1 VSQENPIRV
10 FVSHLFQPDD
20 DYQRLFEY
28 FESAR
33 NFFYKNLS
41 APDKAPRNLEK
52 ETIKEELRRQM
63 ADAEIIVILASQ
75 FTRDQI
81 LTEFQAL
88 YAKACDKPVVVVEP
102 FGATQPVPKRL
113 LELADEVVP
122 WNERGLV
129 DAIRRQAR
137 HEETTRW
144 DVVEFKLD

>member
-28 FESAR
+28 LESAR
-33 NFFYKNLS
+33 NFFYRNLS
-41 APDKAPRNLEK
+41 APENLPRSAEK
-52 ETIKEELRRQM
+52 EAVKEELRRQM
-63 ADAEIIVILASQ
+63 TDAEIVVVLSSLFA
-75 FTRDQI
+75 RDQV

-102 FGATQPVPKRL
+102 FGSTQPIAKRL
-113 LELADEVVP
+113 LDLADEVVP
-122 WNERGLV
+122 WNERGLA